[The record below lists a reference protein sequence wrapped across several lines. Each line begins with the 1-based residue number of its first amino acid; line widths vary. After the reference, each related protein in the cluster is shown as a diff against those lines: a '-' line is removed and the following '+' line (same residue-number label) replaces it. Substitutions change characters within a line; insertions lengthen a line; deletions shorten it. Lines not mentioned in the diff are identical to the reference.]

1 MDKRTIIV
9 NRIISIGIVLCL
21 GLATFSVLTKVRLYG
36 DDWHYFQYANSGIKY
51 FFLKHYNHYFLANG
65 RALVHLWVTLFLAL
79 PMVFWRIINTFFILS
94 IAVRITDLSLNKDEE
109 RSKTVLF
116 GLLVVAMLSSALD
129 RSMAEQTA
137 YWLTGSFN
145 YLYPLWLFTWFIH
158 RYIVKN
164 KSEVD
169 SKLMIIGFFA
179 ACSVEQVGMMTIG
192 IVVLTLVY
200 NVYLR
205 SKASMSLSERM
216 RTINKNEWIL
226 LMIVTIGAATVILA
240 PSVFLRM
247 TLEKNTTDSTLELVL
262 VNIFSEG
269 ELFYKSDAMAPVHVL
284 AILAGFS
291 VFYRRVTSVGK
302 LRKVEW
308 LTMSFGAIGILGLM
322 LSFVSKQ
329 FFPNNS
335 IVAALLEHKTLLP
348 ILVGCYFIFLFYTSI
363 LVFAFK
369 WIKYNQLPIIILIVG
384 LGSILM
390 LLISPIF
397 GYRNLLFMYFLLVL
411 YGVLLLQMKMNYDT
425 LLLMCMGIAFV
436 REELI
441 LCIISG
447 LFYVVVIVLKN
458 WKLVG
463 VLRKFSVIF
472 IVMLICTKL
481 FLGNYAPYSANAS
494 SYDINLEL
502 AKEYK
507 EGIMKTPDGQP
518 LPLQL
523 IILPYREYRW
533 TMPYDDTYYDDCFNM
548 YLGIDPK
555 TEIEWIA
562 K

>member
-1 MDKRTIIV
+1 MDKRAIMV
-9 NRIISIGIVLCL
+9 NRFISIGIVLCL
-21 GLATFSVLTKVRLYG
+21 GLATFTILTKVRLYG
-36 DDWHYFQYANSGIKY
+36 DDWHYFQYTKGGVK
-51 FFLKHYNHYFLANG
+51 FFFSKHYDHYLLANG
-65 RALVHLWVTLFLAL
+65 RALVHLWATVFLAL
-79 PMVFWRIINTFFILS
+79 PMVFWRVINTFFVLS
-94 IAVRITDLSLNKDEE
+94 VVVRIADLSLNRDEE
-109 RSKTVLF
+109 RSKTILF
-116 GLLVVAMLSSALD
+116 GLLVVATLASALD
-129 RSMAEQTA
+129 RSMTEQTA

-145 YLYPLWLFTWFIH
+145 YLYPLWLFTWFMH

-169 SKLMIIGFFA
+169 SKLMVLGFFA
-179 ACSVEQVGMMTIG
+179 ASSVEQVGMMTIG

-200 NVYLR
+200 SLYLR
-205 SKASMSLSERM
+205 SKAGMSLSERM
-216 RTINKNEWIL
+216 KTINKNEWIL
-226 LMIVTIGAATVILA
+226 LMIVTIGAATVIFA

-269 ELFYKSDAMAPVHVL
+269 QLFFKSDAMAPVHVL

-291 VFYRRVTSVGK
+291 VLYRRVTSVSK
-302 LRKVEW
+302 LKTVEW
-308 LTMSFGAIGILGLM
+308 LTMGFSAIGILGVV

-335 IVAALLEHKTLLP
+335 IAAGLLEHKTFLP
-348 ILVGCYFIFLFYTSI
+348 VLIGCYFIFLFYTSI
-363 LVFAFK
+363 LVFVYK
-369 WIKYNQLPIIILIVG
+369 WIKSNQLPIIILIVG

-411 YGVLLLQMKMNYDT
+411 YGVLLLQMNINYNT

-436 REELI
+436 REEFMLSV
-441 LCIISG
+441 ISG
-447 LFYVVVIVLKN
+447 LLYVGVLSFKN

-463 VLRKFSVIF
+463 ILRKFAVIF
-472 IVMLICTKL
+472 IIMLLCTKL

-507 EGIMKTPDGQP
+507 EGIMTTTDGHP

-523 IILPYREYRW
+523 LVLPYREYRW
-533 TMPYDDTYYDDCFNM
+533 TMPYDDTYYNDCFNM

-555 TEIEWIA
+555 TEIEWIM